1 MAGGQFFDVFDVV
14 DALINKRRN
23 KVPVGRTILRHLRRV
38 GVELLVAVFARRQV
52 VLDAILKRPK
62 LPGNGTLLRKIN
74 RLFSGDCKSYIVCG
88 RNISAKSDICG
99 TQAI

>member
-14 DALINKRRN
+14 DAFIIKSRN

-62 LPGNGTLLRKIN
+62 WPGNGTLLRKIN
-74 RLFSGDCKSYIVCG
+74 LLLSGIWK
-88 RNISAKSDICG
+88 A
-99 TQAI
+99 